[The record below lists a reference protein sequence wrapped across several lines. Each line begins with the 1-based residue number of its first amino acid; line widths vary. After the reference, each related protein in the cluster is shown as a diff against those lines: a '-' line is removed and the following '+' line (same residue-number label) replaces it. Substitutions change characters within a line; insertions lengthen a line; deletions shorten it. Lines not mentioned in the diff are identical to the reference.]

1 MAIKAKKKLTYAQM
15 MGIMNQMAASLTQVE
30 SMVNH
35 YGKVLDDYILFQENK
50 DDFIAYLE
58 EKYPKEGEKDA
69 TTEDKEGDSQKEEDN
84 KEEQKEILNDR
95 DNENAEDK

>member
-15 MGIMNQMAASLTQVE
+15 MGIMNQMAATLTQVE

-69 TTEDKEGDSQKEEDN
+69 ATEDKEGESIQ
-84 KEEQKEILNDR
+84 EEQEEKEVDDR
-95 DNENAEDK
+95 DNENTEDK

>member
-15 MGIMNQMAASLTQVE
+15 MGIMNQMAATLTQVE

-69 TTEDKEGDSQKEEDN
+69 ATEDKEGESIQEGQEEKEVD
-84 KEEQKEILNDR
+84 DR
-95 DNENAEDK
+95 DNENTEDK

>member
-15 MGIMNQMAASLTQVE
+15 MGIMNQMAATLTQVE

-50 DDFIAYLE
+50 DDFITYLE

-69 TTEDKEGDSQKEEDN
+69 TTEDKEGESVQ
-84 KEEQKEILNDR
+84 EEQEEKEVDDR
-95 DNENAEDK
+95 DNENTEDK

>member
-15 MGIMNQMAASLTQVE
+15 MGIMNQMAATLTQVE

-50 DDFIAYLE
+50 DDFITYLE

-69 TTEDKEGDSQKEEDN
+69 TTEDKEGESVQENQEEEKEVD
-84 KEEQKEILNDR
+84 DR
-95 DNENAEDK
+95 DNENTEDK

>member
-15 MGIMNQMAASLTQVE
+15 MGIMNQMAATLTQVE

-50 DDFIAYLE
+50 DDFITYLE

-69 TTEDKEGDSQKEEDN
+69 TTEDKEGESVQEKQEEEKEVD
-84 KEEQKEILNDR
+84 DR
-95 DNENAEDK
+95 DNENTEDK

>member
-15 MGIMNQMAASLTQVE
+15 MGILNQMAASLTQVE

-50 DDFIAYLE
+50 DDFITYLE
-58 EKYPKEGEKDA
+58 EKYPKKGEEDA
-69 TTEDKEGDSQKEEDN
+69 TTEDKERQSQEEEN
-84 KEEQKEILNDR
+84 KEDQEILDDR